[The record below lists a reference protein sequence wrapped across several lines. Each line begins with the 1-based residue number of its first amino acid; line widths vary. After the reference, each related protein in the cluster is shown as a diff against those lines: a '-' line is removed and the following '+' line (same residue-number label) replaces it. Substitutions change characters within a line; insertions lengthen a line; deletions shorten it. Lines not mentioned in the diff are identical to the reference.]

1 MAGPLLDIAEE
12 QWQITLQR
20 SKEKQALVTAMQE
33 TMLNL
38 LPSAVYLNT
47 NIDLGMGF
55 LIGEPTY
62 LYIWFSYTDYVLLA
76 ATVSNIVKRAQFI
89 LDYLLCAK

>member
-1 MAGPLLDIAEE
+1 MLAGPLLDMAQE
-12 QWQITLQR
+12 QWQMTLQR

-55 LIGEPTY
+55 LIGEPTS
-62 LYIWFSYTDYVLLA
+62 LCGQFL
-76 ATVSNIVKRAQFI
+76 NIDNV
-89 LDYLLCAK
+89 C